1 MTDTS
6 KILTQFLASNIIPNI
21 KTGFQKTRFSE
32 RSKEFLGRLF
42 EQIHSSHESLPKIT
56 PTLISEITYGN
67 NFDWCPSEIKSHIE
81 KMKKVKYECSHE
93 IHGRDVTIHLLCS
106 PSMVQKRVVDVFV
119 RAFTWL
125 SVAFQYSPRKCSKHI
140 NIHLYF
146 TDLKKVLPKH
156 GEPIKEI
163 HANTAFTTFC
173 KPSTEIHLF
182 REEEWFKVLIH
193 ESFHSLG
200 LDFSEF
206 DHTDT
211 NKQVLSI
218 FPVKS
223 DVRIFETYCETW
235 AETLNVMFMAFN
247 SAKGDFS
254 SAKGDFNSAKG
265 DFSSAKG
272 DFNSTKL
279 IKKTEQLLDQERIFS
294 VFQCVKVLNFYG
306 LDYSDLYERT
316 SQAHINRLH
325 RYKENT
331 HVLSYYIIKSIFMFF
346 INDYVEWC
354 LDHNSNGLN
363 FDKTPSK
370 LKKNMEEY
378 CGFIRDHYTNKE
390 YIGLLK
396 KIDNWYDSVNPH
408 NVKSMEL
415 QTLRMTSLEI

>member
-6 KILTQFLASNIIPNI
+6 KTLTQFLASNIIPNI
-21 KTGFQKTRFSE
+21 KTGFHKTRFSE

-42 EQIHSSHESLPKIT
+42 EQIHSSQASLLKIT
-56 PTLISEITYGN
+56 PSLSSEITYGN

-81 KMKKVKYECSHE
+81 NMEKVKYEFSHE
-93 IHGRDVTIHLLCS
+93 INGRDVTIHLLCS
-106 PSMVQKRVVDVFV
+106 PSMTQKKVSDVFIK
-119 RAFTWL
+119 AFTWL

-235 AETLNVMFMAFN
+235 AETLNVMFMAV
-247 SAKGDFS
+247 D
-254 SAKGDFNSAKG
+254 SAKGDFNSA
-265 DFSSAKG
+265 
-272 DFNSTKL
+272 KL

-370 LKKNMEEY
+370 LKKNMEDY

-390 YIGLLK
+390 YIGVLK
-396 KIDNWYDSVNPH
+396 NIDNWYDSVNPH
-408 NVKSMEL
+408 NMKSMEL
-415 QTLRMTSLEI
+415 QTLRMTSLEL

>member
-6 KILTQFLASNIIPNI
+6 NILTQFLASNIIPSI
-21 KTGFQKTRFSE
+21 KTEVQKTRFSE
-32 RSKEFLGRLF
+32 RSKLFLGRLF
-42 EQIHSSHESLPKIT
+42 EQISLSRESLPKIT
-56 PTLISEITYGN
+56 PTLSSEITYGN

-81 KMKKVKYECSHE
+81 NMKKVKYECSHE
-93 IHGRDVTIHLLCS
+93 INGRDVTIHLLCS
-106 PSMVQKRVVDVFV
+106 PSITQKKVTNVFLQ
-119 RAFTWL
+119 AFNWL

-235 AETLNVMFMAFN
+235 AETLNVMFIA
-247 SAKGDFS
+247 
-254 SAKGDFNSAKG
+254 
-265 DFSSAKG
+265 FSSAKG

-294 VFQCVKVLNFYG
+294 AFQCVKVLNFYG

-316 SQAHINRLH
+316 TQAHINRLH

-331 HVLSYYIIKSIFMFF
+331 HVLSYYIIKSIFMFY
-346 INDYVEWC
+346 INDFVEWC

-390 YIGLLK
+390 YIGVLK
-396 KIDNWYDSVNPH
+396 NIDNWYDSVNPH
-408 NVKSMEL
+408 NMKSMEL
-415 QTLRMTSLEI
+415 QTLRMTSLDI

>member
-1 MTDTS
+1 
-6 KILTQFLASNIIPNI
+6 
-21 KTGFQKTRFSE
+21 
-32 RSKEFLGRLF
+32 
-42 EQIHSSHESLPKIT
+42 
-56 PTLISEITYGN
+56 
-67 NFDWCPSEIKSHIE
+67 
-81 KMKKVKYECSHE
+81 
-93 IHGRDVTIHLLCS
+93 
-106 PSMVQKRVVDVFV
+106 
-119 RAFTWL
+119 
-125 SVAFQYSPRKCSKHI
+125 
-140 NIHLYF
+140 
-146 TDLKKVLPKH
+146 
-156 GEPIKEI
+156 
-163 HANTAFTTFC
+163 
-173 KPSTEIHLF
+173 
-182 REEEWFKVLIH
+182 
-193 ESFHSLG
+193 

-235 AETLNVMFMAFN
+235 AETLNVMFIVV
-247 SAKGDFS
+247 D

-265 DFSSAKG
+265 DFNSA
-272 DFNSTKL
+272 KL

-316 SQAHINRLH
+316 TQAHINRLH

-370 LKKNMEEY
+370 LKNNMEEY

-390 YIGLLK
+390 YIGVLK
-396 KIDNWYDSVNPH
+396 NIDNWYDSVNPH

>member
-56 PTLISEITYGN
+56 PTPSSEITYGN

-81 KMKKVKYECSHE
+81 NMKKIKYECSQE
-93 IHGRDVTIHLLCS
+93 IHGRDITIHLLCS
-106 PSMVQKRVVDVFV
+106 PSMAQKQVVDVFV

-235 AETLNVMFMAFN
+235 AETLNVMFIVV
-247 SAKGDFS
+247 D
-254 SAKGDFNSAKG
+254 
-265 DFSSAKG
+265 SAKG

-294 VFQCVKVLNFYG
+294 AFQCVKVLNFYG

-316 SQAHINRLH
+316 TQAHINRLH

-331 HVLSYYIIKSIFMFF
+331 HVLSYYIIKSIFMFY
-346 INDYVEWC
+346 INDFVEWC

-390 YIGLLK
+390 YIGVLK
-396 KIDNWYDSVNPH
+396 NIDNWYDSVNPH
-408 NVKSMEL
+408 NMKSMEL
-415 QTLRMTSLEI
+415 QTLRMTSLDI

>member
-6 KILTQFLASNIIPNI
+6 NILTQFLASNIIPGI
-21 KTGFQKTRFSE
+21 KTGFHKTRFSE

-42 EQIHSSHESLPKIT
+42 EQIHSCHESLPKIT
-56 PTLISEITYGN
+56 PTMSSEITYGN

-106 PSMVQKRVVDVFV
+106 PSMAQKRVVDVFV

-125 SVAFQYSPRKCSKHI
+125 SVSFQYSPRKCSKHI

-235 AETLNVMFMAFN
+235 AETLNVMFIAV
-247 SAKGDFS
+247 D
-254 SAKGDFNSAKG
+254 SAKGDFNSAKC
-265 DFSSAKG
+265 DFSSA
-272 DFNSTKL
+272 KL

-316 SQAHINRLH
+316 TQAHINRLH

-363 FDKTPSK
+363 FDKTSSK
-370 LKKNMEEY
+370 LKNNMEEY

-390 YIGLLK
+390 YIGVLK
-396 KIDNWYDSVNPH
+396 NIDNWYDSVNPH